1 MPVPSAQS
9 FAPLPLASSLQL
21 LDWAFII
28 LSLGIVISIGAF
40 ARRYM
45 KSVADFMSG
54 SRLAGRYLLAVAS
67 TEMGAGAV
75 VFVAMFERVAVS
87 GFSLTWWGWLS
98 APVMLIF
105 TIMGWVTYRFR
116 ETRCLT
122 LAQFFE
128 VRYSRSFR
136 IFNGGL
142 AFLAGIANFGIIP
155 AVGARCMVF
164 FFGLPQTISV
174 GGFHIETFILLMAL
188 FLTITLFIT
197 LAGGFIT
204 VMVTDCVEG
213 ILSQI
218 FYLVIIATL
227 LLLFSWQDIS
237 STLAVAEPG
246 KSRLNPFDSF
256 GLSDFNLWYVL
267 MGLAVTVYGRMAW
280 QNAGSYNTAAITPH
294 EGRMAGVLG
303 AWREMGK
310 TSVVVLLA
318 VCAVT
323 FLNDPKYTAAAAPA
337 HEVISQLESPQ
348 IQKQMTVPAALS
360 EFLPAGVKGML
371 IAILLM
377 GVFGGDSTHLH
388 SWGSIFVQDV
398 VMPLRR
404 KPFSPKNHILA
415 LRLGIIGVALFSF
428 VFGSLFRQTEYIF
441 MWWAVTTAIYVGGA
455 GSAIIGGLY
464 WKKGT
469 TAGAWAGLITG
480 SILSVTGII
489 LRTTSNGQFPLNG
502 IQISFCAML
511 AAIIVYVTVSL
522 LTHRKD
528 FNLEKMLHRGRY
540 AIAQPEVEEAA
551 LLSVPQK
558 RSFWLKVIGIDDEY
572 SPKDKLIA
580 GALFGWSMSWSIV
593 FLVGTVW
600 NIIIPWPLAWWSGFW
615 HIAGIG
621 IPIFITLV
629 TSVWFTWG
637 GLHDIRALFH
647 RLQHHKS
654 ASSDDG
660 FVVGH
665 QNLDE
670 IHGHSGEVTAAK
682 RELQLKR

>member
-1 MPVPSAQS
+1 MPAPTAQFLS
-9 FAPLPLASSLQL
+9 SLPLASSLQL
-21 LDWAFII
+21 ADWLFIG

-128 VRYSRSFR
+128 IRYSRSFR

-164 FFGLPQTISV
+164 FFGLPQTVHV
-174 GGFHIETFILLMAL
+174 GVFKIETFILLMAL
-188 FLTITLFIT
+188 FLIITLFIT

-237 STLAVAEPG
+237 NTLAVAEPG

-267 MGLAVTVYGRMAW
+267 MGLAVTIYGRMAW

-323 FLNDPKYTAAAAPA
+323 FLNDPKYAEAAAPA
-337 HEVISQLESPQ
+337 HEVISHLESPQ

-404 KPFSPKNHILA
+404 KPFSPKNHIRA
-415 LRLGIIGVALFSF
+415 LRLGIIGVALFAF
-428 VFGSLFRQTEYIF
+428 IFGSLFRQTEYIF

-469 TAGAWAGLITG
+469 TGGAWAGLLTG

-489 LRTTSNGQFPLNG
+489 LRTISNGHFPLNG

-511 AAIIVYVTVSL
+511 AAIIVYVAVSL
-522 LTHRKD
+522 LTHKED

-540 AIAQPEVEEAA
+540 AITQPETKKVSPEPA
-551 LLSVPQK
+551 PQR
-558 RSFWLKVIGIDDEY
+558 RSFWLKVIGIDSEY
-572 SPKDKLIA
+572 SPKDRLIA
-580 GALFGWSMSWSIV
+580 GALFGWSMTWSVV
-593 FLVGTVW
+593 FLVGTAW
-600 NIIIPWPLAWWSGFW
+600 NIISPWPLAWWSGFW
-615 HIAGIG
+615 HVAGIG

-637 GLHDIRALFH
+637 GLHDIRALFQ
-647 RLQHHKS
+647 RLRHHKS
-654 ASSDDG
+654 TASDDG
-660 FVVGH
+660 FVVDH

-670 IHGHSGEVTAAK
+670 IHASSGEVKAA
-682 RELQLKR
+682 REDLHSRR